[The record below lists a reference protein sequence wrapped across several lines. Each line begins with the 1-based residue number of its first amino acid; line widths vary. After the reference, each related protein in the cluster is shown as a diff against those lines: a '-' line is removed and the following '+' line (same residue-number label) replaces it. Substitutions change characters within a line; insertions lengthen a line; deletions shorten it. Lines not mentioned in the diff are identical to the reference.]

1 MKIPGEFEASLT
13 TFEKLCLIKSIRPEK
28 LLFASQEYVRRS
40 LGQKFTEPPPFDL
53 ALAYKDT
60 TCRTPII
67 FVLVSGADPN
77 QYLYKLAEDKGM
89 MDKLPIISLGQGQG
103 PKASALMASGSK
115 DGSWVCLQNC
125 HLASSWLPELERTL
139 EAMLLQEV
147 HPEYRLWLTSMP
159 SKIFPVSVLQSG
171 IKLTNEPPRGLKA
184 NLRGSFN
191 DMQEDVFTRVTKV
204 HSWKKLFYGLV
215 FFHAVVQER
224 RKYGAV
230 GFNIPYEFNNSD
242 LQVSLI
248 LSLIL

>member
-139 EAMLLQEV
+139 AGLGKDGLNAVLSALDAQDDALSSMQTALGARREALGREVAALEAALGDEAWGADEGDGEEDFFDDDEADDLLARMLE
-147 HPEYRLWLTSMP
+147 HEMD
-159 SKIFPVSVLQSG
+159 G
-171 IKLTNEPPRGLKA
+171 EEG
-184 NLRGSFN
+184 
-191 DMQEDVFTRVTKV
+191 EDDDEE
-204 HSWKKLFYGLV
+204 
-215 FFHAVVQER
+215 AQ
-224 RKYGAV
+224 
-230 GFNIPYEFNNSD
+230 
-242 LQVSLI
+242 
-248 LSLIL
+248 